1 MLIEKRSLTSLRVP
15 SHLTLA
21 SPPGPQI
28 TSIGRVCTSPCFE
41 LLATSELEMIW
52 MLRPPVAVGWLER
65 GAAGGWLADELAAWL
80 LAFLLAALLAVVWLL
95 AGSILR
101 GLLGL

>member
-1 MLIEKRSLTSLRVP
+1 MP
-15 SHLTLA
+15 SHLTLV

-28 TSIGRVCTSPCFE
+28 TSIGRVCTSPCLE
-41 LLATSELEMIW
+41 LLATSELEIIW
-52 MLRPPVAVGWLER
+52 RLRPPVADGGLEWA
-65 GAAGGWLADELAAWL
+65 AAGGWLAPELLLAAAWL
-80 LAFLLAALLAVVWLL
+80 LAFRLAALLAVAVWLL

>member
-1 MLIEKRSLTSLRVP
+1 MRKKVFTSLRVP
-15 SHLTLA
+15 SHRTLA

-28 TSIGRVCTSPCFE
+28 TSIGRVSPWLE
-41 LLATSELEMIW
+41 LLATSELEIIW
-52 MLRPPVAVGWLER
+52 RLRPAVADGWLGR
-65 GAAGGWLADELAAWL
+65 GGWVAAELLLIAWLFPFRLAAVL
-80 LAFLLAALLAVVWLL
+80 FPVWLL